1 MLFASIVA
9 VLRIPCSTTFLNVAN
24 REFAFMWDSFA
35 LSVAVLLV
43 GMYVPGYL
51 LLEPFGVRKLERL
64 ICAPAV
70 SIAVLSLLAIAYT
83 WLGVFQTGALLLASL
98 LCIALVVFAGT
109 LAVRKAKGRLDE
121 TKGARGGGRLN
132 LPVRLGTDARILLL
146 YLGVALVIGI
156 RFFII
161 PLDGADSFV
170 QDSDNSWHL
179 SLIRSFVD
187 SGNMSTLDTNL
198 FHDLDGRELTIMP
211 TNGSFYPAAWHELA
225 AILTSLFGVP
235 VSLAANAL
243 NFVLLVFVFPP
254 AAFLFLREVFDGDTR
269 KVAFGSA
276 VSLAFVSFPWGM
288 LIPASGP
295 LYPLLLGMCFVP
307 LMGALVVGV
316 VRAKGTLEK
325 MKRIVLMCVVAV
337 VMALG
342 HPSALFTAVLIMAPY
357 CTYAVFKAVKIRV
370 DSSGIPH
377 GGAIAVASGFA
388 FALAV
393 LLLWA
398 IAFKLPFLQSTVT
411 FNWASY
417 ASPGEEIVN
426 ILTLELKRPA
436 SQICLSILVFLGVV
450 RALRDRRFAWMV
462 VSYVLSCV
470 FLFVSATSE
479 GFLKSFLTG
488 FWYTDTYRLAANVA
502 FVGIPLATL
511 GLWWSTNLVCKAA
524 SLWIQ
529 KVSERRIQR
538 IAAAV
543 VSIVFVVVNYYSDFS
558 ADTAE
563 GDTVAFGDVEAS
575 LTSGNYKTRN
585 NLYDAA
591 EIEFAKAVAES
602 VDPDDLIYNNADDGS
617 PFSYAFEGLNLC
629 YRRSAAELLKSES
642 EPSELLRLHLSE
654 FASDSEVQD
663 VVEEAGIKY
672 VLILDLGGEPLDE
685 RCYYGYYTM
694 DKWSGMNPI
703 DDDTPGF
710 RVVLSEGDMRL
721 YEIDWS
727 VVQGRTG

>member
-235 VSLAANAL
+235 VTLAANAV
-243 NFVLLVFVFPP
+243 NFMLLVFVFPP
-254 AAFLFLREVFDGDTR
+254 AVFLFLHEIFGADVR
-269 KVAFGSA
+269 KTAFGS
-276 VSLAFVSFPWGM
+276 VVCLAFASFPWGT
-288 LIPASGP
+288 LIPPSGP
-295 LYPLLLGMCFVP
+295 LCPLFLGMCFVP
-307 LMGALVVGV
+307 LLCTLVIKVVRSEGALDK
-316 VRAKGTLEK
+316 AKYVAL
-325 MKRIVLMCVVAV
+325 ICVVAV
-337 VMALG
+337 TMALG
-342 HPSALFTAVLIMAPY
+342 HPSSLFTTMLIMLPY
-357 CTYAVFKAVKIRV
+357 CVCSAYRAAKTRATMRSLAHGAAVSAAA
-370 DSSGIPH
+370 GL
-377 GGAIAVASGFA
+377 AVA
-388 FALAV
+388 LAG

-398 IAFKLPFLQSTVT
+398 IAFNLPALQATVT

-417 ASPGEEIVN
+417 ASPAREAFDIA
-426 ILTLELKRPA
+426 TLALKRPP
-436 SQICLSILVFLGVV
+436 SQICLAIVV
-450 RALRDRRFAWMV
+450 IVGIVYVLRNRRFAWIAA
-462 VSYVLSCV
+462 SYVLACLL
-470 FLFVSATSE
+470 LFVSATSE

-502 FVGIPLATL
+502 FTGIPLATL
-511 GLWWSTNLVCKAA
+511 GLCWLADLVSRVVHALIRKDRA
-524 SLWIQ
+524 
-529 KVSERRIQR
+529 KPFE
-538 IAAAV
+538 AV
-543 VSIVFVVVNYYSDFS
+543 EGIVVVVVAVLFAVSNYYSDYS
-558 ADTAE
+558 ASEASGGKT
-563 GDTVAFGDVEAS
+563 AFGDTELCFS
-575 LTSGNYKTRN
+575 LANLKSRS

-591 EIEFAKAVAES
+591 EMAFAKQVAET
-602 VDPDDLIYNNADDGS
+602 VDRGDLIYNNADDGS
-617 PFSYAFEGLNLC
+617 PFAYATEDLNLC
-629 YRRSAAELLKSES
+629 YRRSAAELLDSES
-642 EPSELLRLHLSE
+642 AQSETLRLHLSE
-654 FASDSEVQD
+654 LATNAEVQD
-663 VVEEAGIKY
+663 VVRDAGIEY

-694 DKWSGMNPI
+694 EKWSGLNLI
-703 DDDTPGF
+703 DDETPGF
-710 RVVLSEGDMRL
+710 SVVLAEGDMRL
-721 YEIDWS
+721 YKIDDEY
-727 VVQGRTG
+727 TG

>member
-9 VLRIPCSTTFLNVAN
+9 VLRIPCSTTFLNVVN

-83 WLGVFQTGALLLASL
+83 WLGVFQTGVLLLASL

-121 TKGARGGGRLN
+121 TKGAREDGRFG
-132 LPVRLGTDARILLL
+132 LPVGLGTDARILFL
-146 YLGVALVIGI
+146 YVGVALVIGI

-198 FHDLDGRELTIMP
+198 FHDLDGRELTIMS

-269 KVAFGSA
+269 KVAFGSV

-342 HPSALFTAVLIMAPY
+342 HPSALFTAALIMAPY
-357 CTYAVFKAVKIRV
+357 CTYAVFKAVKARV
-370 DSSGIPH
+370 DSSGIPR
-377 GGAIAVASGFA
+377 GGAIAVAASFA

-511 GLWWSTNLVCKAA
+511 GLWWLVNAM
-524 SLWIQ
+524 S
-529 KVSERRIQR
+529 R
-538 IAAAV
+538 IATSRPWKLPSKTAWGISAV
-543 VSIVFVVVNYYSDFS
+543 AVSLLFVTINYYSNFS
-558 ADTAE
+558 ASE
-563 GDTVAFGDVEAS
+563 GAGDSAFGDVEIC
-575 LTSGNYKTRN
+575 LTSGNYKVRN

-602 VDPDDLIYNNADDGS
+602 VDPGDLIYNNADDGS
-617 PFSYAFEGLNLC
+617 PFAYALEDLNLC
-629 YRRSAAELLKSES
+629 YRRSAAELLKNES
-642 EPSELLRLHLSE
+642 EPSELLRLHLGE
-654 FASDSEVQD
+654 LATNSEVQD
-663 VVEEAGIKY
+663 VIAEAGIKY

-694 DKWSGMNPI
+694 DKWSGMNSI
-703 DDDTPGF
+703 NDGTPGF
-710 RVVLSEGDMRL
+710 EVVLAEGDMRL
-721 YEIDWS
+721 YKIADEYL
-727 VVQGRTG
+727 G